1 MKGNEGKILI
11 GSLVVALLIVAAA
24 YKFFYLEDVKKADAI
39 QNEITSLQTRLS
51 ELNEKNANRVLYE
64 DGIAESQN
72 IIDAV
77 LALYGPG
84 NTPEKTIMMIVDL
97 CNKTGISVSNI
108 TFIGDKIVYSSVD
121 ESETQ
126 VKGNETVVYETKS
139 KGEDIG
145 GSRVFQSGVSL
156 TISSGYTQLKKL
168 TDYINSYPERMNA
181 ESFSVKFDAESG
193 RLKVTMKVN
202 MYSVVDKNHVYE
214 EPVIEDIELSND
226 NIFKTLEPITEEE
239 SEGEENGEGNGGENG
254 GEDTDE
260 NAE

>member
-1 MKGNEGKILI
+1 MKGNEGKILL
-11 GSLVVALLIVAAA
+11 GSLVVAILIVAAA
-24 YKFFYLEDVKKADAI
+24 YKFFYLEDMKKADAV
-39 QNEITSLQTRLS
+39 QAEIGSLQTRLS

-64 DGIAESQN
+64 DGIAESQS

-97 CNKTGISVSNI
+97 CNKTGISVSSI

-121 ESETQ
+121 ESETE
-126 VKGNETVVYETKS
+126 VKGSETVVYETRS

-156 TISSGYTQLKKL
+156 NISSGYTQLKKL

-181 ESFSVKFDAESG
+181 ESFSVKFDSENG
-193 RLKVTMKVN
+193 RLNVSMRVN
-202 MYSVVDKNHVYE
+202 MYSVVDKNHTYE
-214 EPVIEDIELSND
+214 APVIENIELSND
-226 NIFKTLEPITEEE
+226 NIFKTLEPVTEDEAEE
-239 SEGEENGEGNGGENG
+239 EENGEGNG
-254 GEDTDE
+254 EDSPEE

>member
-1 MKGNEGKILI
+1 MKGNEGKILL
-11 GSLVVALLIVAAA
+11 GSLVVAVLIVAAA
-24 YKFFYLEDVKKADAI
+24 YKFFYLEDINKADAV
-39 QNEITSLQTRLS
+39 QAEISSLQTRLS

-64 DGIAESQN
+64 DGIAESQS
-72 IIDAV
+72 IIDTV

-121 ESETQ
+121 ESETE
-126 VKGNETVVYETKS
+126 VKGSETVVYETKS
-139 KGEDIG
+139 KGKDIG

-156 TISSGYTQLKKL
+156 SISSGYTQLKKL

-181 ESFSVKFDAESG
+181 ESFSVKFDSENG
-193 RLKVTMKVN
+193 RLNVSMRIN
-202 MYSVVDKNHVYE
+202 MYSVVDKNHTYE
-214 EPVIEDIELSND
+214 EPVIENIELSND
-226 NIFKTLEPITEEE
+226 NIFKTLEPITEDEAEE
-239 SEGEENGEGNGGENG
+239 GENGEGNG
-254 GEDTDE
+254 EDNTDE

>member
-11 GSLVVALLIVAAA
+11 GSLVIALLIVAAA
-24 YKFFYLEDVKKADAI
+24 YKFFYLEDVKKADVVQA
-39 QNEITSLQTRLS
+39 EITSLQTRLS

-64 DGIAESQN
+64 DGIAESQS
-72 IIDAV
+72 IIDTV
-77 LALYGPG
+77 LSLYGPG

-126 VKGNETVVYETKS
+126 AQANGTETVVYETKS

-145 GSRVFQSGVSL
+145 GSRVFQSGISL
-156 TISSGYTQLKKL
+156 NLSSGYTQLKKL

-181 ESFSVKFDAESG
+181 ESFTVKFDPEQGKLNVS
-193 RLKVTMKVN
+193 MKVN
-202 MYSVVDKNHVYE
+202 MFSVVDKNHVYE
-214 EPVIEDIELSND
+214 EPVIENIELSND
-226 NIFKTLEPITEEE
+226 NIFKTLEPVTEEE
-239 SEGEENGEGNGGENG
+239 SEGEENGGENS
-254 GEDTDE
+254 GENTDE
-260 NAE
+260 STE